1 MDDKAFLA
9 VENCLSVSI
18 LYCFP
23 CSRKKP
29 KQNKTKQNKKLL
41 MLVNSEVSL
50 LGSNSIV
57 SVLLNYVLLKQ
68 SELKACPVFVVVSRP
83 VV

>member
-1 MDDKAFLA
+1 MDGKASLA
-9 VENCLSVSI
+9 VQNCLSVSI

-23 CSRKKP
+23 CSRKK
-29 KQNKTKQNKKLL
+29 KKRS

-50 LGSNSIV
+50 SGSKSIV

-68 SELKACPVFVVVSRP
+68 SELKACQVLVVVSVP